1 MKKEQAEI
9 FSANMSIV
17 GGVLKTKTHELSLD
31 EVYESSCDNLKMIAA
46 KTGKGK
52 STLMLER
59 ALDDSKNGKNV
70 LFITQEPIQNITKKI
85 KDSTIT
91 DSVEK
96 MNFQVAVVDLEIE
109 KEDVVNIISDLE
121 NDGVHVEE
129 VYVDGIRDLGA
140 LFEIDKNFTV
150 SVQLPAN

>member
-1 MKKEQAEI
+1 MKKEFLEKVVPDLKPI
-9 FSANMSIV
+9 
-17 GGVLKTKTHELSLD
+17 GGTLKTKTHELSLD

-59 ALDDSKNGKNV
+59 ALNDSTNGKNV
-70 LFITQEPIQNITKKI
+70 LFITQEPIQNIIKKI
-85 KDSTIT
+85 EDSTIT

-96 MNFQVAVVDLEIE
+96 LNVQVAVVDLEIE